1 MNSFYFYRV
10 HWWGEGDS
18 IQVNEGFLVAK
29 NYSEAANLLETKM
42 FDFIDRIDLISVN
55 DSEILDLGD
64 IHDVLNREYNTSSS
78 LGPQII
84 EALQEYIEDK
94 E

>member
-10 HWWGEGDS
+10 HWWADDAS

-29 NYSEAANLLETKM
+29 NYSEAADLLETKM
-42 FDFIDRIDLISVN
+42 FDSIDRLDLISVN
-55 DSEILDLGD
+55 DSEILDLGE
-64 IHDVLNREYNTSSS
+64 IHDVLDREYNTSST